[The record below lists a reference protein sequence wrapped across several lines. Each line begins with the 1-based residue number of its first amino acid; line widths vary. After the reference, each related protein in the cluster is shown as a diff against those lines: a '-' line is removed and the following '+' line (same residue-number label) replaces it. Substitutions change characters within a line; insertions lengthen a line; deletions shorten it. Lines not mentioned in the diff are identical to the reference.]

1 MLSSIHP
8 LGERGRRNNF
18 ATTAWAFVIGSVLGG
33 ASTGFVLG
41 LAGAAWD
48 RLMGPV
54 GEQGRLVAVL
64 VAGVIALGFDL
75 SGRSLPSVERQVN
88 ENWLGEFRGWVYGLG
103 FGVQLGAG
111 VLTYITAAVIV
122 LWLAAMLVVGS
133 VPGAVLI
140 GATFGLTRGSSIVFA
155 RSITTPERLVAVHR
169 RLHRSVGRVRL
180 LTRAA
185 LAALTLATAF
195 VAVGA

>member
-18 ATTAWAFVIGSVLGG
+18 ATTAGAFVIGSLFGG
-33 ASTGFVLG
+33 ALTGFVF
-41 LAGAAWD
+41 GAAGEALD
-48 RLMGPV
+48 RVIGPI
-54 GEQGRLVAVL
+54 GERQRLVVL
-64 VAGVIALGFDL
+64 LFVGVVALGFDL
-75 SGRSLPSVERQVN
+75 SGRSLPSIERQVN

-111 VLTYITAAVIV
+111 IATYITASVV
-122 LWLAAMLVVGS
+122 LLWLMAMLVVGS
-133 VPGAVLI
+133 VAAAVLI
-140 GATFGLTRGSSIVFA
+140 GATFGLIRGSSIVFA
-155 RSITTPERLVAVHR
+155 RSITSPERLVALHR
-169 RLHRSVGRVRL
+169 RLHQSVGRVRV

-185 LAALTLATAF
+185 LAALTVATAV